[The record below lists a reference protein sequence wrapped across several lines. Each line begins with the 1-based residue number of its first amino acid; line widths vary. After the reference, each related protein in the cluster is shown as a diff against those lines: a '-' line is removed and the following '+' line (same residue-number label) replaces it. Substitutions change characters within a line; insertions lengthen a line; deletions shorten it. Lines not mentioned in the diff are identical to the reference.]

1 MLIFRGGGDTTMFSV
16 VNLNGPAIAPY
27 PKQSG
32 ILHNYYFPVYQTI
45 LCSKEEKKE
54 VEKDNKM
61 LTNKYD
67 LFFFNSSEDERAI
80 LEAVIKD

>member
-45 LCSKEEKKE
+45 LCSKEEKK
-54 VEKDNKM
+54 KWRKI
-61 LTNKYD
+61 TKC
-67 LFFFNSSEDERAI
+67 
-80 LEAVIKD
+80 